1 MIVVRYVEHIPEHP
15 DLEPNTLYIC
25 AQYDTMTHLCPCP
38 CGDEIAVPLDV
49 EIGWVITVTDGL
61 ATATPSFAN
70 RRCKAHY
77 VITNGEFVFC

>member
-1 MIVVRYVEHIPEHP
+1 MIVLKYVDHIPESV
-15 DLEPNTLYIC
+15 DLEPNTLYISEVF
-25 AQYDTMTHLCPCP
+25 DTMTHLCPCG
-38 CGDEIAVPLDV
+38 CGDEIPVPLDV
-49 EIGWVITVTDGL
+49 HIGWVLTVVDGL